1 MINNTSLSYVRT
13 NALNPDKVDCLIE
26 HGWEI
31 LGSGA
36 SIGDSPRF
44 LLFKQHIIPETD
56 YDSRFRHHEVQ

>member
-1 MINNTSLSYVRT
+1 MHDNSYSCMNVD
-13 NALNPDKVDCLIE
+13 ALNPDSVDCFIE
-26 HGWEI
+26 RGWNV